1 MRNAK
6 TKTTEREAR
15 APSTSPG
22 LSTAIDLSATSV
34 RDLVA
39 ILTQIEDTLR
49 STPFLIPRDG
59 LMVVNPDIAPL
70 LSRQRSIVAQLR
82 ARRISWRNGAVD
94 TPRAASASWPRP
106 PWS

>member
-1 MRNAK
+1 M
-6 TKTTEREAR
+6 
-15 APSTSPG
+15 
-22 LSTAIDLSATSV
+22 

-70 LSRQRSIVAQLR
+70 LGRQRSIVAQLR
-82 ARRISWRNGAVD
+82 ARRISAQWRG
-94 TPRAASASWPRP
+94 RRP
-106 PWS
+106 TRGLGLPAPARWS